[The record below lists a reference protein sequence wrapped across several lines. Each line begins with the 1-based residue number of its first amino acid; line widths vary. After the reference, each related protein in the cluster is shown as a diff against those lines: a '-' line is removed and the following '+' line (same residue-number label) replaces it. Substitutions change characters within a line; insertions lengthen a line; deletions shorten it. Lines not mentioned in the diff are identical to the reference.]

1 VGHCWIMI
9 YLYMVYER
17 IYVLKMQ
24 ATMKNVS
31 WYNNYLHNFKD
42 SDAKSSTLKATFV
55 DEASIY
61 LSVIIVKVPCRVHV
75 CCKSS

>member
-1 VGHCWIMI
+1 MI

-55 DEASIY
+55 DEEEGRWSCE
-61 LSVIIVKVPCRVHV
+61 LVILFVSYRKV
-75 CCKSS
+75 

>member
-1 VGHCWIMI
+1 
-9 YLYMVYER
+9 
-17 IYVLKMQ
+17 MQ

-55 DEASIY
+55 DEEEGRWSCELAILFVSY
-61 LSVIIVKVPCRVHV
+61 RKV
-75 CCKSS
+75 